1 MNDWYSVSEKYFLL
15 NVASERTK
23 VNFNS
28 PVIVAVLI
36 SFYCLVKFAAQQDEL
51 K

>member
-1 MNDWYSVSEKYFLL
+1 MNDLYSVSEEYFLL

-23 VNFNS
+23 LNFNS
-28 PVIVAVLI
+28 PGGCAHK
-36 SFYCLVKFAAQQDEL
+36 FYCLVKFAAQQDEL